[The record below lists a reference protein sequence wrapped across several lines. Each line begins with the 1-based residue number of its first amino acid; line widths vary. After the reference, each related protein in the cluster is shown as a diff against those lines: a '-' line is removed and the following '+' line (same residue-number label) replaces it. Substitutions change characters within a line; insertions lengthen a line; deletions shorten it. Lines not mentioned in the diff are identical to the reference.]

1 MKTFFGV
8 LGLLVASVLS
18 LPAWSQPEVP
28 QGAEQV
34 ASERLRIEAQ
44 RQKATAELNA
54 QEQACQS
61 RFMVT
66 SCEQDVRRR
75 RIAILAELKRQD
87 AELNDVERRQRGAEQ
102 VQRGGEK
109 QAERAL
115 NDADLAR
122 SPAPSQAERKMD
134 QDVKILEHQKT
145 GASASGTP
153 KDGRAPSTPA
163 TPDVQA
169 NRAAHLQRLE
179 DARLRRVERDK
190 RLLDLPAG
198 VAPLPSPP

>member
-8 LGLLVASVLS
+8 LGLLGASVLS
-18 LPAWSQPEVP
+18 SPAWSQPEVF
-28 QGAEQV
+28 QGVEQV

-75 RIAILAELKRQD
+75 RIAILADLKRQD
-87 AELNDVERRQRGAEQ
+87 AALNDVERRQRGEEQ

-122 SPAPSQAERKMD
+122 SPAPSQAERKMN
-134 QDVKILEHQKT
+134 QDAKKLEHQKT
-145 GASASGTP
+145 GAAANGAP
-153 KDGRAPSTPA
+153 KDGRLPSTPIP
-163 TPDVQA
+163 PDVQT

-190 RLLDLPAG
+190 RLLDRPAG
-198 VAPLPSPP
+198 VAPLPAPP

>member
-1 MKTFFGV
+1 MKTLFGI

-18 LPAWSQPEVP
+18 PPAWCQPEVL

-44 RQKATAELNA
+44 RQRATAELNA

-87 AELNDVERRQRGAEQ
+87 AELNDVERRKRGEEQ
-102 VQRGGEK
+102 IQRGGEK

-122 SPAPSQAERKMD
+122 SPAPSQAERKMN
-134 QDVKILEHQKT
+134 QDAKILEHHKT
-145 GASASGTP
+145 GASANGTP
-153 KDGRAPSTPA
+153 KDGRTPSTPIP
-163 TPDVQA
+163 PDVQT

-179 DARLRRVERDK
+179 DARKRRMERDK
-190 RLLDLPAG
+190 RLLDRPAK
-198 VAPLPSPP
+198 VAPLPTPP